1 MLSYGLQ
8 YFPSGDVEMNESI
21 KKRTVNL
28 VLAALFTAVTAV
40 LSQTAIP
47 TPFDVPLTL
56 QTFAV
61 ALCGY
66 TLGIKWGMASITAYI
81 LLGTVGVP
89 VFSGFKGG
97 ANVLFGATGGFIF
110 GFLLLVLLC
119 GLSHIIKNKY
129 LKFLPGLAGLA
140 LCHIWGTAQYAVIY
154 KMQIIPAFLLVSAP
168 YLVKDVLSV
177 IAAYILSVY
186 IIRLIKKIR

>member
-1 MLSYGLQ
+1 MK
-8 YFPSGDVEMNESI
+8 ENTR
-21 KKRTVNL
+21 KRTVNL

-66 TLGIKWGMASITAYI
+66 TLGIKWGMASIAAYI
-81 LLGTVGVP
+81 LLGAVGVP
-89 VFSGFKGG
+89 VFSGFRGG
-97 ANVLFGATGGFIF
+97 AQVLFGATGGFIF
-110 GFLLLVLLC
+110 GFLLLTLFCGFCVL
-119 GLSHIIKNKY
+119 IKNKY

-154 KMQIIPAFLLVSAP
+154 KMKPAPAFLLVSAP
-168 YLVKDVLSV
+168 YLIKDVLSV

-186 IIRLIKKIR
+186 IIKLIKKIR

>member
-1 MLSYGLQ
+1 MK
-8 YFPSGDVEMNESI
+8 ENTR
-21 KKRTVNL
+21 KRTVNL

-66 TLGIKWGMASITAYI
+66 TLGIKWGMASIAAYI

-89 VFSGFKGG
+89 VFSGFRGG
-97 ANVLFGATGGFIF
+97 AQVLFGATGGFIF
-110 GFLLLVLLC
+110 GFLLLTLFC
-119 GLSHIIKNKY
+119 GFCELIKNKY

-154 KMQIIPAFLLVSAP
+154 KMKPVPAFLLVSVP
-168 YLVKDVLSV
+168 YLIKDVLSV
-177 IAAYILSVY
+177 IVAYILSVY
-186 IIRLIKKIR
+186 IVKLIKKIR

>member
-8 YFPSGDVEMNESI
+8 YFPSGDVEMNENI

-129 LKFLPGLAGLA
+129 LKFLPGIGGLA
-140 LCHIWGTAQYAVIY
+140 LCHLWGTAQYAVIY

-177 IAAYILSVY
+177 IAAYLLSVY
-186 IIRLIKKIR
+186 IIKLIGKIR

>member
-1 MLSYGLQ
+1 MK
-8 YFPSGDVEMNESI
+8 ENTR
-21 KKRTVNL
+21 KRTVNL

-66 TLGIKWGMASITAYI
+66 TLGIKWGMASIAAYI

-89 VFSGFKGG
+89 VFSGFRGG
-97 ANVLFGATGGFIF
+97 AQVLFGATGGFIF
-110 GFLLLVLLC
+110 GFLLLTLFC
-119 GLSHIIKNKY
+119 GFCELIKNKY

-154 KMQIIPAFLLVSAP
+154 KMKPVPTFLLVSVP
-168 YLVKDVLSV
+168 YLIKDVLSV

-186 IIRLIKKIR
+186 IIKLIKKIR

>member
-1 MLSYGLQ
+1 
-8 YFPSGDVEMNESI
+8 MNENI

-66 TLGIKWGMASITAYI
+66 TLGIKWGMASIAAYI

-89 VFSGFKGG
+89 VFSGFRGG
-97 ANVLFGATGGFIF
+97 AQVLFGATGGFIF
-110 GFLLLVLLC
+110 GFLLLTLFC
-119 GLSHIIKNKY
+119 GFCELIKNKY

-154 KMQIIPAFLLVSAP
+154 KMKPVPAFLLVSAP
-168 YLVKDVLSV
+168 YFIKDVLSV

>member
-1 MLSYGLQ
+1 
-8 YFPSGDVEMNESI
+8 MNENI

-140 LCHIWGTAQYAVIY
+140 LCHLWGTAQYAVIY

-177 IAAYILSVY
+177 IAAYLLSVY
-186 IIRLIKKIR
+186 IIKLIGKIR

>member
-1 MLSYGLQ
+1 MLFYGLQ
-8 YFPSGDVEMNESI
+8 YFPSGDVEMNENI

-140 LCHIWGTAQYAVIY
+140 LCHLWGTAQYAVIY

-177 IAAYILSVY
+177 IAAYLLSVY
-186 IIRLIKKIR
+186 IIKLIGKIR